1 MGIFV
6 SRLFLS
12 LWDFSC
18 LTAASLLLL
27 LVANFL
33 STEGDD
39 EEKISEEAKRLGN
52 N

>member
-6 SRLFLS
+6 SSLFLS

-27 LVANFL
+27 LLVDFL
-33 STEGDD
+33 STEGDE
-39 EEKISEEAKRLGN
+39 EEKISEEAKSLGN